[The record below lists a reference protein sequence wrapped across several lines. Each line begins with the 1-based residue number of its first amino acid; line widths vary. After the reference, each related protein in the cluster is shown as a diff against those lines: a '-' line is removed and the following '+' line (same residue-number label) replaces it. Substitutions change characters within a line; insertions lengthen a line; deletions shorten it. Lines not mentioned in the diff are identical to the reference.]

1 MKEMDLL
8 QLALPFKNPHYS
20 TLKVK
25 HSRQRKTL
33 KQIITIEQTRGMAPV
48 IPPSPAEG
56 QTTSPVK
63 GKRGRPPQNLIN
75 AREKRRKLE
84 DGSGVSEENTP
95 KVEQVDPKVVSKR
108 ETISCPFAFLFAFH
122 FLCPRSLTDR
132 RFDSQTSPRSL
143 PPPYSHPRNTA
154 T

>member
-1 MKEMDLL
+1 MKEMDILP
-8 QLALPFKNPHYS
+8 LALPFKNPHYS

-33 KQIITIEQTRGMAPV
+33 KQIITIEQTRGMAP
-48 IPPSPAEG
+48 IIAPYPPEG

-84 DGSGVSEENTP
+84 DGSGVSEEPTP
-95 KVEQVDPKVVSKR
+95 KVEQVDPKVVFKR
-108 ETISCPFAFLFAFH
+108 ETISCAFPSLTPFHL
-122 FLCPRSLTDR
+122 LCPRSLANH
-132 RFDSQTSPRSL
+132 RFDFQTSPRSL